1 MSSYIRNVG
10 ITKSFIQD
18 NNKKS
23 LKEIEWMGE
32 YDGKEANIQL
42 HINDNGKKEDKNLTL
57 DKEDLMNLLNMKTVN
72 IPLEERLFHDF
83 LEKPH
88 PITSNKRKTKRR
100 SRFSKKKKSVS
111 RKNKL

>member
-1 MSSYIRNVG
+1 MSSYITNVG

-32 YDGKEANIQL
+32 YDGKEANIHL
-42 HINDNGKKEDKNLTL
+42 HINDNGKKEDRNLTL
-57 DKEDLMNLLNMKTVN
+57 DKDDLKNLLNMKSVN
-72 IPLEERLFHDF
+72 IPLEERLIHDF
-83 LEKPH
+83 LEKPY
-88 PITSNKRKTKRR
+88 PIKKKKKKTKRR
-100 SRFSKKKKSVS
+100 PRFSKKKKSVS